1 MGLEGVR
8 VLCVE
13 DNPDALAILRR
24 VLTGFGATVIEAAR
38 ASIALD
44 LLRDSKPDILISD
57 LGMPLMDGFAL
68 IREIR
73 AKGHSSQDLPAI
85 ALTAF
90 ARPEDRRRC
99 LLAGFQVHL
108 SKPVNQIELAST
120 ILSLLAGQR
129 RSDNAPPVGGE
140 SAEIGVHHARNS

>member
-1 MGLEGVR
+1 MSLEGVR

-13 DNPDALAILRR
+13 DDADSLAILRR
-24 VLTGFGATVIEAAR
+24 VLTGFGAKVIEANR
-38 ASIALD
+38 ASTALE
-44 LLRDSKPDILISD
+44 LLAASEPDIMISD
-57 LGMPLMDGFAL
+57 LGMPVMDGFAL

-73 AKGHSSQDLPAI
+73 ASGHSPQQLPAI

-108 SKPVNQIELAST
+108 SKPVDPHELTST
-120 ILSLLAGQR
+120 VLSL
-129 RSDNAPPVGGE
+129 VGRPAHG
-140 SAEIGVHHARNS
+140 